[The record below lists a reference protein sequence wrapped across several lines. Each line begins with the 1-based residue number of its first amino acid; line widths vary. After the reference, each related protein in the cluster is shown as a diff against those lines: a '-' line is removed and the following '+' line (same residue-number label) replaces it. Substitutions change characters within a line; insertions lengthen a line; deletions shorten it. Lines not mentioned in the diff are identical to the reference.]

1 MPNTFDAV
9 PKAARARSVAF
20 LEVDAPAER
29 LEVIMDEAQ
38 LHRGSLR
45 EQDGYTI
52 PFREGGQVRI
62 RIVAGGEDT
71 GVPGLRFE
79 VRAPNEERRDYIEQI
94 IADQAGTRLTDA
106 VTLDWQQQD

>member
-9 PKAARARSVAF
+9 PESRHERSVAF
-20 LEVDAPAER
+20 LPLDQPAER
-29 LEVIMDEAQ
+29 LEKIMEEAQ

-62 RIVAGGEDT
+62 RVVEGGED
-71 GVPGLRFE
+71 GGPGLRFE
-79 VRAPNEERRDYIEQI
+79 VRAPNEERRTYIEQV
-94 IADQAGTRLTDA
+94 IAEQAGTELADA
-106 VTLDWQQQD
+106 VTLDWQQN

>member
-9 PKAARARSVAF
+9 PTSRHERSRAF
-20 LEVDAPAER
+20 MTVDQPADR
-29 LEVIMDEAQ
+29 LETIMEEAQ

-62 RIVAGGEDT
+62 RVQDGDPT
-71 GVPGLRFE
+71 GLEFSVD
-79 VRAPNEERRDYIEQI
+79 APNVERRDYIEGVISETARTQ
-94 IADQAGTRLTDA
+94 LDA
-106 VTLDWQQQD
+106 ETGLDWER

>member
-9 PKAARARSVAF
+9 PESRQDLSRAF
-20 LEVDAPAER
+20 LTVEQPADR
-29 LEVIMDEAQ
+29 LETIMEEAQ

-62 RIVAGGEDT
+62 RVQEDPAGLEFL
-71 GVPGLRFE
+71 VS
-79 VRAPNEERRDYIEQI
+79 APTTDRRDYIEGV
-94 IADQAGTRLTDA
+94 IAETARTQLGAEAGLSWER
-106 VTLDWQQQD
+106 